1 MRPFPVPAGTFSRD
15 SMAVIRDRRL
25 ARPARRFRSAS
36 CQQSSLVLVIAPA
49 HRDDDSAV
57 SARFRAARDA
67 ARPFAS
73 RRPSAQRAARSAAAS
88 DPR

>member
-1 MRPFPVPAGTFSRD
+1 M
-15 SMAVIRDRRL
+15 
-25 ARPARRFRSAS
+25 
-36 CQQSSLVLVIAPA
+36 IAPA
-49 HRDDDSAV
+49 HRDDAPAV

-73 RRPSAQRAARSAAAS
+73 RRPSAQRAARSAEAK